1 MDWKD
6 MLSHLRDELPQAE
19 ESAEET
25 ADEIRAEKQGLK
37 KETIRIVVEKKGR
50 KGKTATI
57 AEGFTCIR
65 TESGSDSVDCRI
77 SDCKSMFYNNMKN
90 FAKKIVLCNFASG
103 TNVPR

>member
-37 KETIRIVVEKKGR
+37 KETIRIVVEKKVAR
-50 KGKTATI
+50 V
-57 AEGFTCIR
+57 R
-65 TESGSDSVDCRI
+65 P
-77 SDCKSMFYNNMKN
+77 
-90 FAKKIVLCNFASG
+90 
-103 TNVPR
+103 PR

>member
-57 AEGFTCIR
+57 AEGFTCDDDELGEVASKGHAAAPATREGR
-65 TESGSDSVDCRI
+65 TRQKPNGILVSAEARGAV
-77 SDCKSMFYNNMKN
+77 KF
-90 FAKKIVLCNFASG
+90 
-103 TNVPR
+103 